1 MEEVKS
7 PCVSICALHEG
18 ICQGCGRTQEEI
30 AGWWDMTNEEKQQV
44 LDDLEK
50 RNNELFGD

>member
-44 LDDLEK
+44 LENIQK
-50 RNNELFGD
+50 RQDELFGN